1 VSDDRMINGHTLAAK
16 LEALIQEHY
25 AGQGGK
31 VPGTGAI
38 AKQIRERTG
47 LRISTGTLHKLRTG
61 QSEVPTGPR
70 LEALA
75 AFFGRP
81 VAFFL
86 DRGASNADMD
96 LAMALREKGVRAIA
110 LRSADL
116 SEESRQAILTMIDR
130 VREIEQTDTPS
141 DQQVDAPGDGG

>member
-1 VSDDRMINGHTLAAK
+1 VTIGSGTLAAK
-16 LEALIQEHY
+16 LEALIHEHY
-25 AGQGGK
+25 ASRGCRA
-31 VPGTGAI
+31 PGTAAI
-38 AKQIRERTG
+38 AKDIRERTG

-81 VAFFL
+81 MAFFL
-86 DRGASNADMD
+86 DREASNADMD
-96 LAMALREKGVRAIA
+96 LAVALREKGVRAIA

-116 SEESRQAILTMIDR
+116 SEKSRKAILDMIDR
-130 VREIEQTDTPS
+130 VREIERVDSP
-141 DQQVDAPGDGG
+141 DDEHLDAPTDAD

>member
-1 VSDDRMINGHTLAAK
+1 MLGSGTLAAK

-25 AGQGGK
+25 GGRGAK
-31 VPGTGAI
+31 VPGTAAI
-38 AKQIRERTG
+38 AKEIRERTG

-81 VAFFL
+81 MAFFL
-86 DRGASNADMD
+86 DREASNADMD
-96 LAMALREKGVRAIA
+96 LAVALREKGVRAIA

-116 SEESRQAILTMIDR
+116 SEKSRKAILDMIDR
-130 VREIEQTDTPS
+130 VREIERADSPIGEHLDSPS
-141 DQQVDAPGDGG
+141 DGS